1 MLSQLI
7 NWLKLGLT
15 SWYAVCLL
23 KQLKDVWHWT
33 WWVHKVLS
41 LKTELFKPGAWDWTH
56 SSDRC
61 KVGWECKLDGHDRR
75 LVYIWLIMSVD
86 SCKIQVD
93 VVRMSP
99 HCCQQAQQ
107 TGSCSVTHVDSPSW
121 PRWVINQ
128 FRKYLLWL
136 LMRLSQLIMLTF
148 LTMAM
153 MQLLVPVLHITVIME
168 TN

>member
-99 HCCQQAQQ
+99 PLLSTSSTDRKLQCN
-107 TGSCSVTHVDSPSW
+107 SCWQPVVTQVG
-121 PRWVINQ
+121 NQ
-128 FRKYLLWL
+128 
-136 LMRLSQLIMLTF
+136 SI
-148 LTMAM
+148 
-153 MQLLVPVLHITVIME
+153 
-168 TN
+168 